1 MQGPDVLSVA
11 CQGLLSCLKGAG
23 KIMGFFQTKAI
34 HAQHIGI
41 VVIVTEYCRREVT
54 QLVRGSLH
62 KINEVQPLQQDDLSR
77 PHGEAACMRAMAWR
91 TRPLLQRSS
100 VSTTSRSR
108 SVSLS
113 GGLWPGKAVTGPGHQ
128 VGGFFQEIV
137 DPQVHMGHGE
147 GWIERQGCGKTI
159 RGIVAEA

>member
-77 PHGEAACMRAMAWR
+77 PHGESGVHACH
-91 TRPLLQRSS
+91 
-100 VSTTSRSR
+100 
-108 SVSLS
+108 
-113 GGLWPGKAVTGPGHQ
+113 GLAYA
-128 VGGFFQEIV
+128 
-137 DPQVHMGHGE
+137 
-147 GWIERQGCGKTI
+147 TI
-159 RGIVAEA
+159 APEV